1 MGAVEQSIS
10 NLNRKPSCPGLLP
23 QAGRGHRPL
32 RFIGA
37 VARDAGLET
46 GDLS

>member
-10 NLNRKPSCPGLLP
+10 NLNRLWLTP

-32 RFIGA
+32 RFIGV

-46 GDLS
+46 GDLRSYM